1 MSGSHMAVLNLNG
14 ILTGMQKA
22 IEAVVKE
29 NPAISIGGVRD
40 HIAEDKAK
48 IDQIAHSHNGSSKE
62 MQEAAW
68 SLAVVS
74 LLYFLL
80 VQAAIASFQN
90 DNPPAN
96 GTIH

>member
-1 MSGSHMAVLNLNG
+1 MAVLNLNG

-29 NPAISIGGVRD
+29 NPAISMGSVRD
-40 HIAEDKAK
+40 RIAEDKAK
-48 IDQIAHSHNGSSKE
+48 IDQIAHGHDGSSKE

-74 LLYFLL
+74 LVYFLL

-90 DNPPAN
+90 SDPSVN
-96 GTIH
+96 GTVH